1 MIIMGNPL
9 GDVNCIIKLL
19 QAGADLSLKDDEGWN
34 CLHWAAYHSNVAAV
48 EVLLE
53 KWNVTD
59 ALKLLVDK
67 NNDKLT
73 PLELAK
79 KEGQDDFV
87 AWVKTAV
94 KY

>member
-9 GDVNCIIKLL
+9 GDVNCILKFL
-19 QAGADLSLKDDEGWN
+19 QAGADLSLKDDQGWN

-48 EVLLE
+48 EILLE
-53 KWNVTD
+53 KWDSTSV
-59 ALKLLVDK
+59 LKLLVDK
-67 NNDKLT
+67 NDDELT
-73 PLELAK
+73 PLELAE

-94 KY
+94 K